1 MPDSKPNQVARFAAV
16 VALLGAFMLV
26 AITISTSNGGSDDDG
41 EGNRGGVERT
51 GQTKRGERALD
62 KGIYKVKEG
71 DTLAQIAQDT
81 GVELDTLLELNP
93 DLDPQALTPGQRVRL
108 R

>member
-1 MPDSKPNQVARFAAV
+1 MPDRKPNQAARFAAIV
-16 VALLGAFMLV
+16 SLIGAFMLIAV
-26 AITISTSNGGSDDDG
+26 TIATSNGGSDDDG
-41 EGNRGGVERT
+41 DGDRGGIERAN
-51 GQTKRGERALD
+51 QTKRGERALD
-62 KGIYKVKEG
+62 KGVYKVKEG